1 MMSSNETYLELLYIC
16 SSSSDCASQ
25 YSERLLNDDYNRQW
39 FFSIQRY
46 IELQG
51 KITNNFVPSSS
62 QDIEDDSRYYL
73 KTPCSTIER
82 FCQQNSNTDKKIR
95 ICLQTKINM
104 NYNKL
109 IERMV
114 YKNNATNFY
123 FPCNLYQYQSKI
135 FLTNLTNIIKRENYD
150 FYLISNQFFN
160 NEILSTTTT
169 TTNKN
174 HLQTLPIIQTRST
187 TTSSQ
192 LSTYKLITT
201 SYYLS
206 NTYTDTTSKSYVYIL
221 KSNYYLI
228 NIVLVVTV
236 DIKKYFFLFVNNYE

>member
-1 MMSSNETYLELLYIC
+1 
-16 SSSSDCASQ
+16 
-25 YSERLLNDDYNRQW
+25 
-39 FFSIQRY
+39 
-46 IELQG
+46 
-51 KITNNFVPSSS
+51 
-62 QDIEDDSRYYL
+62 
-73 KTPCSTIER
+73 
-82 FCQQNSNTDKKIR
+82 
-95 ICLQTKINM
+95 
-104 NYNKL
+104 
-109 IERMV
+109 MV

-123 FPCNLYQYQSKI
+123 FPCNLYKYQSKI
-135 FLTNLTNIIKRENYD
+135 FLTNLTNIIKQENYD

-160 NEILSTTTT
+160 NEILSTTTTTTT

-236 DIKKYFFLFVNNYE
+236 DIKKSIFFIC